1 MSDSM
6 ICLSLMKALE
16 EEGISH
22 LFRRRL
28 KSESTVSIAL
38 VPKLAIAHSIDVLAY
53 SAAMKL
59 LRVIIAEVRF
69 PVLAGVSANITRT

>member
-6 ICLSLMKALE
+6 ICLSLMKTVE
-16 EEGISH
+16 VEGISH

-38 VPKLAIAHSIDVLAY
+38 VPKLAIAHSVDVLGY
-53 SAAMKL
+53 SAANCCGLSLPKSDFWFWL
-59 LRVIIAEVRF
+59 V
-69 PVLAGVSANITRT
+69 